1 MFVLHNH
8 NRNRKAVKFS
18 FVLKAAVAF
27 TRGVGAG
34 AFYHPFQGLMGKPPF
49 LKRSSVEVGGNAFL
63 GVSLSRNSAYGPE
76 SETLQTAFDLNEVA
90 DRSYEY
96 VLATND
102 DGWLIGGGESGPYK
116 LPASDSSHITIM
128 DMGTFEEA
136 LGGIPPSDI
145 IEAIESGAILV
156 PQMEVVPTEVRMNPS
171 NPPELELL
179 FNVEP
184 MFPTK
189 AVPLPINWQLRFV
202 ANQLIDFFEFPN
214 QVIPD
219 RFHCSMT
226 RKVAFRSLKHR
237 KKYFKKTRDAIR
249 KWREAG
255 PQVSIVCSLL
265 YMLIP

>member
-1 MFVLHNH
+1 MLHH
-8 NRNRKAVKFS
+8 HDHNRKAVTVKFS
-18 FVLKAAVAF
+18 FAAVAVAF
-27 TRGVGAG
+27 MDEVGVD
-34 AFYHPFQGLMGKPPF
+34 AFYHPFQGVLDPPPF
-49 LKRSSVEVGGNAFL
+49 LKRSSVKVGGNAFL
-63 GVSLSRNSAYGPE
+63 GVSLSQNSAYGPE

-102 DGWLIGGGESGPYK
+102 DGWLIGGGEAGPYK
-116 LPASDSSHITIM
+116 LLAADSSHITIM

-156 PQMEVVPTEVRMNPS
+156 PQMEVMPTEVRMNPG

-179 FNVEP
+179 FNLEP
-184 MFPTK
+184 TFPTK

-202 ANQLIDFFEFPN
+202 ANQLVDLFEFPN
-214 QVIPD
+214 QVFPD

-237 KKYFKKTRDAIR
+237 KKYFKKTREAIR

-255 PQVSIVCSLL
+255 PQVSIASFDCLF
-265 YMLIP
+265 